1 MPAIS
6 LPPATTAIP
15 ASTAATAAGGGSTPG
30 ESTAGPAAIPFATL
44 LMKRMAVGLE
54 LRPGLAALP
63 GEASAEPAAERPDGD
78 ATLLPDLLALMDA
91 ASEDS
96 QGLAAES
103 LDAAAMPVA
112 IAAPV
117 ASVQL
122 PQPTLIVGEVGT
134 DGEPTGSKGPAATAI
149 LAASPGVDGKKLAA
163 DAETR
168 RGFELSAAAT
178 TPQEHSAALRGEAV
192 LTPIPAQLATA
203 TRLEAPVGTQQ
214 WNGEI
219 ANKVTWMVTRNEQ
232 RADLVLNPP
241 SLGRIEV
248 SVSVNGDNATAVF
261 TSINP
266 AVREALEGAMP
277 RLREA
282 LLEAGINLGQTQVGS
297 ESPQQSPERDKSGDN
312 SGSALAAADIESD
325 APGAN
330 ASTPTNFRGA
340 RSLVDVFA

>member
-1 MPAIS
+1 M
-6 LPPATTAIP
+6 
-15 ASTAATAAGGGSTPG
+15 
-30 ESTAGPAAIPFATL
+30 PFATL
-44 LMKRMAVGLE
+44 LMKRIAAGLE
-54 LRPGLAALP
+54 LRPDLAALP
-63 GEASAEPAAERPDGD
+63 GEASAEPAAERPGGD
-78 ATLLPDLLALMDA
+78 ATLLPDLLAEMDA
-91 ASEDS
+91 ASQDS
-96 QGLAAES
+96 QGLVADS
-103 LDAAAMPVA
+103 VDATMLVA
-112 IAAPV
+112 VAAPV
-117 ASVQL
+117 TSVQL
-122 PQPTLIVGEVGT
+122 PQPTLIAGEIGT
-134 DGEPTGSKGPAATAI
+134 GGEPTGSKGPAATAI
-149 LAASPGVDGKKLAA
+149 LAASPGVDGKKLMA
-163 DAETR
+163 DTESG
-168 RGFELSAAAT
+168 RGFELPAAAT

-192 LTPIPAQLATA
+192 VASVPAPHTAA

-241 SLGRIEV
+241 SLGRVEV

-312 SGSALAAADIESD
+312 SGNALAAAGLESD

-330 ASTPTNFRGA
+330 ASAPANFRGA